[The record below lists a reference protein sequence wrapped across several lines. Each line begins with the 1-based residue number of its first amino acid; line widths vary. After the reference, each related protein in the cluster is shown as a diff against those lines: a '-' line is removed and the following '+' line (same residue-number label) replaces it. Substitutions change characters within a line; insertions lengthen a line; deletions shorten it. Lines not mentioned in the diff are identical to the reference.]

1 MNTTR
6 TVKRVSVLFNSPP
19 FTAKCPSILSV
30 PLFQL
35 SYWEVLTDDFS
46 SILWNAVIL
55 LGSTQVAL
63 LSTPFLEKFFWV
75 NSLLA
80 QVDKLDHLSPIS
92 HVHKCSA
99 DSFPEQWAF
108 SASPIRET
116 EKAAEPLTKL
126 WRCGAPW
133 IDHNEWMDKSGQ
145 NAVQKTP
152 FVSSY
157 TVV

>member
-1 MNTTR
+1 MLFVEKDDTPR
-6 TVKRVSVLFNSPP
+6 HEYHQDSQESVYSLQQSAFYSKMLP
-19 FTAKCPSILSV
+19 ILSV

-92 HVHKCSA
+92 HVRKCTA
-99 DSFPEQWAF
+99 DSVSEWWPF

-116 EKAAEPLTKL
+116 EKAAGPLTKL

-133 IDHNEWMDKSGQ
+133 IDHNERMDKSG
-145 NAVQKTP
+145 
-152 FVSSY
+152 
-157 TVV
+157 